1 MPLVPF
7 ETLPDDARIWVFGS
21 DRPIE
26 GERERTLLETVDEFL
41 TGWKAHGFAL
51 TSARNWRD
59 RHFLAVA
66 VDQRDEAASGCSIDG
81 LFRSLRAL
89 EPHLEASLTPGG
101 MVYYRAPDGGIV
113 VASRDTFQALAARG
127 DVTGTTTVFDPTVT
141 TMGEWRSRFE
151 GPASKSWHAKLIE
164 RNTGSGEGAAR

>member
-7 ETLPDDARIWVFGS
+7 DTLPDDARVWVFGS

-26 GERERTLLETVDEFL
+26 GERERTLLDAVDTFL
-41 TGWKAHGFAL
+41 GGWKAHGFPL
-51 TSARNWRD
+51 SSARSWRD

-89 EPHLEASLTPGG
+89 EPQLEASLTPGG
-101 MVYYRAPDGGIV
+101 MVFYRAPDGGIV
-113 VASRDTFQALAARG
+113 AASRDTFQALAARG
-127 DVTGTTTVFDPTVT
+127 EVDESTTVFDPTIA

-151 GPASKSWHAKLIE
+151 VPAGRSWHSKLLG
-164 RNTGSGEGAAR
+164 RRADKGPSASR